1 MVEIQTEQLRPLQII
16 HFALAGG
23 VFVFLVVTMF
33 LPGSPVVLRPGG
45 EDILTILSM
54 VHVIG
59 FFSAF
64 AIGRFVY
71 DSQLRHD
78 RLQSMVQGLPE
89 QAARDQV
96 LGLLRRVTIV
106 RLALLEG
113 AAFFGLAVVL
123 IAKMTGVVTEAPVYW
138 LNALSSV
145 IFIGFVM
152 FTFPTRDKI
161 NDLLR

>member
-1 MVEIQTEQLRPLQII
+1 MYVIQPEQLRPLQII
-16 HFALAGG
+16 HFALAAG

-33 LPGSPVVLRPGG
+33 LPGSPVLLRPGV
-45 EDILTILSM
+45 DDVLTILSM
-54 VHVIG
+54 VHVIA
-59 FFSAF
+59 FISAF
-64 AIGRFVY
+64 AIGLFMY
-71 DSQLRHD
+71 ESQLRRD
-78 RLQSMVQGLPE
+78 RLQSMGQGLSE

-123 IAKMTGVVTEAPVYW
+123 IAKMTGVANEAPVYW
-138 LNALSSV
+138 LNALSAV

>member
-1 MVEIQTEQLRPLQII
+1 MGEIQPEQLRPLQII

-23 VFVFLVVTMF
+23 VFVFLLVALF
-33 LPGSPVVLRPGG
+33 LPGSPVIMAPGG
-45 EDILTILSM
+45 EDLLTVLSM
-54 VHVIG
+54 VHAIA

-64 AIGRFVY
+64 AIGRFMY
-71 DSQLRHD
+71 DSQLRRD
-78 RLQSMVQGLPE
+78 RLASLVQGLSPD
-89 QAARDQV
+89 AARDQV
-96 LGLLRRVTIV
+96 LGLVRRVTII

-123 IAKMTGVVTEAPVYW
+123 IAKMTGAVAAAPVYW
-138 LNALSSV
+138 LNALSAV

>member
-1 MVEIQTEQLRPLQII
+1 MVEIQPEQLRPLQII

-23 VFVFLVVTMF
+23 VSIFLVVTMI
-33 LPGSPVVLRPGG
+33 LTGSPVVVPPGG
-45 EDILTILSM
+45 EDLLTVLSM
-54 VHVIG
+54 VHAI
-59 FFSAF
+59 AF
-64 AIGRFVY
+64 IAAIAIGRFLY
-71 DSQLRHD
+71 DSQLRRD
-78 RLQSMVQGLPE
+78 RLQSMAQGVSE
-89 QAARDQV
+89 QAARDLV

-145 IFIGFVM
+145 IFIGFVV